1 RCLPFI
7 KYAACSFLALLYY
20 ANSRVEAAPDLPP
33 HLLVPARVGGQIPH
47 HILLLVEGQGAP
59 YIFPH
64 VHNMA
69 GIGGISGSVEH
80 DFQAGVDMPDLDVR
94 AGPAV
99 HGVRTVAQPD
109 SAPPEG
115 TAPLLGRAH
124 VGHDGQGV
132 EGAPEAALGDV
143 GSDED
148 GKNLCELWYGKY
160 DGSFMMHQTTTDMRG
175 RRAARYWPFW
185 PFLRKSLRRHQSS
198 EPLRLRK
205 AASDLC
211 GRPLPSTFPAGA
223 AA

>member
-1 RCLPFI
+1 M
-7 KYAACSFLALLYY
+7 
-20 ANSRVEAAPDLPP
+20 
-33 HLLVPARVGGQIPH
+33 AR
-47 HILLLVEGQGAP
+47 
-59 YIFPH
+59 
-64 VHNMA
+64 
-69 GIGGISGSVEH
+69 IGGISGSVEH

-115 TAPLLGRAH
+115 TSPLLGRAH
-124 VGHDGQGV
+124 VGHDGHSV
-132 EGAPEAALGDV
+132 ELAALGDV

-160 DGSFMMHQTTTDMRG
+160 DILAHLALSPETSTSPSKFRTSAVEEG
-175 RRAARYWPFW
+175 R
-185 PFLRKSLRRHQSS
+185 
-198 EPLRLRK
+198 LRLLRPTI
-205 AASDLC
+205 AANHY

>member
-1 RCLPFI
+1 M
-7 KYAACSFLALLYY
+7 
-20 ANSRVEAAPDLPP
+20 
-33 HLLVPARVGGQIPH
+33 AR
-47 HILLLVEGQGAP
+47 
-59 YIFPH
+59 
-64 VHNMA
+64 
-69 GIGGISGSVEH
+69 IGGISGPVEH
-80 DFQAGVDMPDLDVR
+80 DFQAGVDMPDLGVR

-132 EGAPEAALGDV
+132 EGAPARRPLQMSPADQSLSEESVEPQRGGPVEGHLWTLTTLRAALGDV

-175 RRAARYWPFW
+175 RRAADIGPFG
-185 PFLRKSLRRHQSS
+185 PFSGNLYVAIKVQN
-198 EPLRLRK
+198 
-205 AASDLC
+205 LC
-211 GRPLPSTFPAGA
+211 G
-223 AA
+223 